1 MAKSKADVIK
11 RDLLDQLERSGTI
24 GEYYLDLVDKYMNL
38 WETDRLLQ
46 KDIDERGV
54 SVKYQ
59 NGANQWGY
67 KKNDSVDQQ
76 IKVNQQMLKILDYLN
91 IKPSKQDGD
100 INELDMEM

>member
-1 MAKSKADVIK
+1 MAKLTAKTIKADLIE
-11 RDLLDQLERSGTI
+11 QLERKGTI
-24 GEYYLDLVDKYMNL
+24 NKYYLDMVDKYMNL
-38 WETDRLLQ
+38 WETNRLLQ

-59 NGANQWGY
+59 NGKEQWGY

-76 IKVNQQMLKILDYLN
+76 IKVNQQMLKILDYLE

-100 INELDMEM
+100 TDGDFEM

>member
-1 MAKSKADVIK
+1 MAKKRVDIIK
-11 RDLLDQLERSGTI
+11 QDLLDQLERNGTV

-46 KDIDERGV
+46 QDIDKRGV

-59 NGANQWGY
+59 NGKDQWGY

-76 IKVNQQMLKILDYLN
+76 LKVNKQMLSILEYLN

-100 INELDMEM
+100 LNDDLEM